1 MALAWLQ
8 AQTSV
13 LATEAAS
20 RGLMHL
26 KISFLGRLE
35 LVKCFPRVCFVPG
48 PVRVARGRVMGKIQ
62 PDPRLA
68 ALWGRPTSCAS
79 PQQKYLV
86 S

>member
-35 LVKCFPRVCFVPG
+35 LV
-48 PVRVARGRVMGKIQ
+48 IN
-62 PDPRLA
+62 
-68 ALWGRPTSCAS
+68 
-79 PQQKYLV
+79 V
-86 S
+86 SQESVLCQVQ